1 MILEQLNSPADL
13 KRLPR
18 ERLPELCTE
27 IRRRIL
33 ETVTKNGGHLGSS
46 MGVVELTV
54 ALHRVYEFP
63 HDRLFLDTG
72 HQCYP
77 HKLLTGRFGRFST
90 LRQKGGLSG
99 FPNKDES
106 PYDLMTSGHAGT
118 AISMALG
125 ACIGDA
131 LAEPSDDARRRTV
144 ALVGDASI
152 VSGMSLEALNNAGH
166 LDRDLL
172 IILNDNEQS
181 IGRTVG
187 AMSRVLSKVRLSKL
201 YTGAKH
207 AVEKFEELVA
217 RIPRIGKPVEKSVH
231 EFAEHLKHVI
241 APGQVLDALG
251 FRYFGIFD
259 GHDLDGMLEV
269 LAALRAQPGMK
280 LLHVLTVKGKGVKG
294 CETDPLA
301 LHGAK
306 PGDALVLEGDA
317 ACKLDKVEATPAAA
331 AAPKKGAP
339 KIEFSRCFAEA
350 LLQEAAKDA
359 RICAITA
366 GMPDGTGLRPF
377 SEKHP
382 DRFFNVGI
390 AEQHAVAFA
399 SGLTI
404 AGRRPVCAIYSTFLQ
419 RGYDQVFQEVA
430 LQRNPVLFVLS
441 HGGLAG
447 DDGATHHGLFDVA
460 FLRAI
465 PGIVLLAPR
474 DGAELQEMLRFA
486 LGHQGPA
493 AIRYPKA
500 TTAPAGRAVAPIE
513 LGRAEILREGEEVAL
528 VGYGPMAETAL
539 EAAGLLEKEGR
550 SCTVVNA
557 RFARPLDERLLARL
571 LADHRLVVT
580 VEEGTLHG
588 GFGSAVLELA
598 ARLDASHA
606 GAGGHARVWT
616 MGVPD
621 RFVEHG
627 SRPELLQDLGLT
639 AAGIRDAVLG
649 LTRETAFFGTAA
661 G

>member
-1 MILEQLNSPADL
+1 MILEQLRSPADL
-13 KRLPR
+13 KQLPR
-18 ERLPELCTE
+18 ERLADLCTE
-27 IRRRIL
+27 IRRKIL
-33 ETVTKNGGHLGSS
+33 DTVTRNGGHLGSS

-54 ALHRVYEFP
+54 ALHRVYDFP

-77 HKLLTGRFGRFST
+77 YKLLTGRFDRFGT
-90 LRQKGGLSG
+90 LRQRGGLSG

-125 ACIGDA
+125 ACLGDA
-131 LAEPSDDARRRTV
+131 LGPVPAQGKRRTV
-144 ALVGDASI
+144 AVVGDASI
-152 VSGMSLEALNNAGH
+152 VSGISLEALNNAGH

-187 AMSRVLSKVRLSKL
+187 ALSRVLSRVRLSKL
-201 YTGAKH
+201 YSGARH
-207 AVEKFEELVA
+207 AVERIEALLSK
-217 RIPRIGKPVEKSVH
+217 IPRIGERVEKSVH
-231 EFAEHLKHVI
+231 EFAEHLRHVI
-241 APGQVLDALG
+241 APSQVLDALG

-259 GHDLDGMLEV
+259 GHDLEGTLEV
-269 LAALRAQPGMK
+269 LEAMRAQPGMK

-294 CETDPLA
+294 CESDPLA

-306 PGDALVLEGDA
+306 PGDPLLLEGDA
-317 ACKLDKVEATPAAA
+317 ACKVDKLSTAPAAA
-331 AAPKKGAP
+331 RKGPPKV
-339 KIEFSRCFAEA
+339 EFARCFAEV
-350 LLQEAAKDA
+350 LVHESEKDA
-359 RICAITA
+359 RLCAITA

-404 AGRRPVCAIYSTFLQ
+404 GGRRPICAIYSTFLQ

-430 LQRNPVLFVLS
+430 LARNPVTFVLS

-447 DDGATHHGLFDVA
+447 DDGPTHHGLYDVA

-465 PGIVLLAPR
+465 PGIVLMAPR
-474 DGAELQEMLRFA
+474 DGAELQEMFRFA
-486 LGHQGPA
+486 LAYDGPA
-493 AIRYPKA
+493 ALRYPKA
-500 TTAPAGRAVAPIE
+500 QTAPPGRSVAPIE
-513 LGRAEILREGEEVAL
+513 LGRAELLREGDEVAL

-539 EAAGLLEKEGR
+539 EAALLLEKEGR

-557 RFARPLDERLLARL
+557 RFARPLDERLLGRL

-580 VEEGTLHG
+580 VEEAALHG

-598 ARLDASHA
+598 ARQEGS
-606 GAGGHARVWT
+606 HARVCPIA
-616 MGVPD
+616 VPD
-621 RFVEHG
+621 RFIEHG
-627 SRPELLQDLGLT
+627 ARAELLHDLGLT
-639 AAGIRDAVLG
+639 ADGIRDTVLG
-649 LTRETAFFGTAA
+649 LTRESAFFGTAA

>member
-1 MILEQLNSPADL
+1 MLEQLRSPADL
-13 KRLPR
+13 KLLPK

-27 IRRRIL
+27 IRRKIL
-33 ETVTKNGGHLGSS
+33 ATVTKNGGHLGSS

-54 ALHRVYEFP
+54 ALHRVYDFGY
-63 HDRLFLDTG
+63 DRLFLDTG

-77 HKLLTGRFGRFST
+77 HKLLTGRFDRFDT
-90 LRQKGGLSG
+90 LRQKGGVSG

-106 PYDLMTSGHAGT
+106 PFDLMTSGHAGT

-125 ACIGDA
+125 ACLGDA
-131 LAEPSDDARRRTV
+131 LSGERRRTV

-152 VSGMSLEALNNAGH
+152 VSGMSLEAMNNAGH

-172 IILNDNEQS
+172 VILNDNEQS

-187 AMSRVLSKVRLSKL
+187 ALSRVLSKVRMSRL
-201 YTGAKH
+201 YSGARH
-207 AVEKFEELVA
+207 AVEKIEELVA
-217 RIPRIGKPVEKSVH
+217 RIPRIGEKVEKSVH
-231 EFAEHLKHVI
+231 AIADHLKHVI

-251 FRYFGIFD
+251 IRYFGIFD

-269 LAALRAQPGMK
+269 LQAMREQRGVK

-294 CETDPLA
+294 CEEDPLA

-306 PGDALVLEGDA
+306 PGDALVLECDA
-317 ACKLDKVEATPAAA
+317 ACKLDKVS
-331 AAPKKGAP
+331 AAPASAPASTAKKSSP
-339 KIEFSRCFAEA
+339 KVEFAKCFSDA
-350 LLQEAAKDA
+350 LLKEGERDP

-377 SEKHP
+377 SEKFP

-390 AEQHAVAFA
+390 AEQHGVAFA

-404 AGRRPVCAIYSTFLQ
+404 GGRKPVCAIYSTFLQ

-430 LQRNPVLFVLS
+430 LQRNPVVFVLS

-460 FLRAI
+460 MLRAI
-465 PGIVLLAPR
+465 PGVVLMAPR
-474 DGAELQEMLRFA
+474 DGAELVEMFRFA
-486 LGHQGPA
+486 LTLKEPV

-500 TTAPAGRAVAPIE
+500 ATTPPGRTVAPIE
-513 LGRAEILREGEEVAL
+513 LGKAEVLREGDEVAL
-528 VGYGPMAETAL
+528 VGYGAMAETAL
-539 EAAGLLEKEGR
+539 EAAALLEQEAR
-550 SCTVVNA
+550 PCTVVNA
-557 RFARPLDERLLARL
+557 RFARPLDTALLERLAQH
-571 LADHRLVVT
+571 HRLVVT
-580 VEEGTLHG
+580 IEEAAINGS
-588 GFGSAVLELA
+588 FGSAVVEHVTQVEGSH
-598 ARLDASHA
+598 ARLW
-606 GAGGHARVWT
+606 R

-627 SRPELLQDLGLT
+627 ARAELLSDLGLT
-639 AAGIRDAVLG
+639 ATGVRDAVLR
-649 LTRETAFFGTAA
+649 LTRETAFFGSAA